1 MKILNKKIL
10 DSFVSKHSDVRIAL
24 ERFTNIIEEADW
36 KSHSDLK
43 RDFPSADYVCNKR
56 YVFNIKGNKYRI
68 VVLIIFISDLLIV
81 KYIGKHSDYD
91 LIDCSK
97 I

>member
-10 DSFVSKHSDVRIAL
+10 DSFASKHSDVRIAL
-24 ERFTNIIEEADW
+24 ERFINIIEEADW
-36 KSHSDLK
+36 KSHSDVK
-43 RDFPSADYVCNKR
+43 RDFPSADYVCNQR